1 MALPSL
7 CVIAA
12 GGRGTRLHPRS
23 ARIPKVLLEVGGKP
37 LIFRQVE
44 LARDELGIRRLLLVV
59 GHLADD
65 VRAAC
70 GDGSAMGVE
79 IEYVVNDDVD
89 AGLGSLLTAIEPR
102 VHERFALLLG
112 DEVYLES
119 GHAGLAA
126 APEDAFAVCAILP
139 CEDAEPIRRNYGVVL
154 EGDRIRK
161 LVEKPAEPPS
171 PWLGCGTWILS
182 PEVFRWA
189 RETPRSPRTG
199 RLELIDV
206 IDRAAEAGKSVVA
219 HRLSGS
225 YVNVNTIEDLNQASF
240 LCRSLH
246 FDRHRTSVVIPA
258 WNEEAAIGRVVRD
271 FLPHVDEVVVMD
283 NLSSDRTAEIAK
295 AAGAVV
301 HSRTYRGYGDA
312 LRQGME
318 AATGDI
324 LVLVEADAT
333 FRARDLG
340 KLLEYLKDADMVIG
354 TRTTRQLI
362 EQGANM
368 DGILRWG
375 NVVVGKLIEV
385 LWWNLEPRFTDV
397 GCTYRAIWRDA
408 WEKIRGHVGRVDASF
423 SPEMMI
429 EILRVEGRV
438 IEVPVSYHERLG
450 GASKHS
456 SSRWHSMRTGMK
468 MLRLIL
474 EKRLNLG

>member
-1 MALPSL
+1 MPAL

-23 ARIPKVLLEVGGKP
+23 AHMPKVLIEVGGKP
-37 LIFRQVE
+37 LLFRQIE
-44 LARDELGIRRLLLVV
+44 LARDQLGIRRILLVV
-59 GHLADD
+59 GHLAQQ

-70 GDGSAMGVE
+70 GDGSAFGVE
-79 IEYVVNDDVD
+79 ISYVDNADVD
-89 AGLGSLLTAIEPR
+89 AGLGSLLTAIEPL

-112 DEVYLES
+112 DELYLES
-119 GHAGLAA
+119 GHAGLADV
-126 APEDAFAVCAILP
+126 PDAFAVCGLLP

-154 EGDRIRK
+154 DGERIRT
-161 LVEKPAEPPS
+161 LVEKPTEPPS
-171 PWLGCGTWILS
+171 PWLGCGTWILG
-182 PEVFRWA
+182 PEIFRWT
-189 RETPRSPRTG
+189 RDTPRSPRTG
-199 RLELIDV
+199 RLELLDV
-206 IDRAAEAGKSVVA
+206 LDRAAQAGEPVLPF
-219 HRLSGS
+219 RLSGS

-240 LCRSLH
+240 LCRSLR
-246 FDRHRTSVVIPA
+246 FDEHRTSVIIPA

-271 FLPHVDEVVVMD
+271 FLPHVDEVIVME
-283 NLSSDRTAEIAK
+283 NLSSDRTAEIAR

-301 HSRTYRGYGDA
+301 HSRAYRGYGDA
-312 LRQGME
+312 LRQGMA

-368 DGILRWG
+368 DGLLRWG

-385 LWWNLEPRFTDV
+385 LWWNQEPRFTDV

-408 WEKIRGHVGRVDASF
+408 WNKIRDHVGREDAAF

-438 IEVPVSYHERLG
+438 IEIPVSYHERLG

-456 SSRWHSMRTGMK
+456 SSRWHSMRTGLK

-474 EKRLNLG
+474 EKRLNVH